1 MLVIFAIV
9 AIAVVPGCISQSPS
23 SEIVVLKV
31 NPVIEYY
38 PIGGFT
44 EKSEGM
50 FAVLKGTIP
59 DVKES
64 LNEIVIKKAAKP
76 STFSVNDELNLV
88 IFRGVFSTD
97 GYGIQIGR
105 VEKQGNAFT
114 VYANFTDP
122 GEGMMV
128 TEAFSQ
134 PTAIIPVGKLETG
147 DYKATLKVTRIVEN
161 NEGGKLIETDK
172 ELMSF
177 GFKVE

>member
-1 MLVIFAIV
+1 MIFAII
-9 AIAVVPGCISQSPS
+9 AIAAVPGCVSQPPS
-23 SEIVVLKV
+23 SDIVVLKV

-38 PIGGFT
+38 PLGGFT

-76 STFSVNDELNLV
+76 STFSVNDDLNFV
-88 IFRGVFSTD
+88 IFRGVFSTG

-105 VEKQGNAFT
+105 VEKQENAFT

-147 DYKATLKVTRIVEN
+147 DYKATLKVTRIIEN
-161 NEGGKLIETDK
+161 KEGKKVIETEK
-172 ELMSF
+172 ELMNF
-177 GFKVE
+177 EFKVQ

>member
-1 MLVIFAIV
+1 M
-9 AIAVVPGCISQSPS
+9 
-23 SEIVVLKV
+23 VLKV

-38 PIGGFT
+38 PLGGFT

-76 STFSVNDELNLV
+76 STFSVNDDLNFV
-88 IFRGVFSTD
+88 IFRGVFSTG

-105 VEKQGNAFT
+105 VEKQENAFT

-147 DYKATLKVTRIVEN
+147 DYKATLKVTRIIEN
-161 NEGGKLIETDK
+161 KEGKKVIETEK
-172 ELMSF
+172 ELMNF
-177 GFKVE
+177 EFKVQ